1 MRNDRTK
8 TSGIFLAILVM
19 VILLITGEVFSH
31 CDTRGGPVIADAKA
45 ALEKGDVTAVLKWV
59 KKEYELEIRT
69 AFDKTLIVRS
79 KGPEAKELT
88 DMYFF
93 ETLVRI
99 HRQGEEAPYTG
110 LKAAGAE
117 LEPVVVAADTAIEKG
132 SVDELAK
139 EIAGLVDT
147 SIREKFERVIERR
160 KHLDESVEAGREYVE
175 AYVEFMHYVE
185 RLHNDA
191 KGQAGHHEEPK
202 ETKSQEHHE
211 H

>member
-8 TSGIFLAILVM
+8 ITGIFLAILVA
-19 VILLITGEVFSH
+19 VILLITSKVFSH
-31 CDTRGGPVIADAKA
+31 CDTMGGPVITDAKT

-59 KKEYELEIRT
+59 KKEYESEIRT
-69 AFDKTLIVRS
+69 AFDKTLTVRS
-79 KGPEAKELT
+79 KGPEAKELA

-99 HRQGEEAPYTG
+99 HRQGEGAPYNG
-110 LKAAGAE
+110 LKAAGTE
-117 LEPVVVAADTAIEKG
+117 LDPAVAAADAAIEKG

-147 SIREKFERVIERR
+147 SIREKFERVIETK
-160 KHLDESVEAGREYVE
+160 KHIDESVEAGREYVE

-185 RLHNDA
+185 RLHNDV
-191 KGQAGHHEEPK
+191 KGQ
-202 ETKSQEHHE
+202 TEHHK